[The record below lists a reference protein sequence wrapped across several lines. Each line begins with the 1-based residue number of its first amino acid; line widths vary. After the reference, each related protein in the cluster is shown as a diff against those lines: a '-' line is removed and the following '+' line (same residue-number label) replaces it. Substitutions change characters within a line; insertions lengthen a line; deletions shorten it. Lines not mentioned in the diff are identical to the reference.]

1 MAILNIKV
9 AVLDVKWGKKG
20 NKFAA
25 GTGSKL
31 VCTGFWCS
39 DSNWWQCKNMKEHKS
54 SVNSVCLD
62 NSGLFVI
69 SGSLDLHVIISSAFI
84 DKIDEGE
91 TSTNGLEISPHG
103 TVLMNFSLGAWVNN
117 VCWSPSNNFAFVA
130 THDSIISVLNT
141 KGNTKDSI
149 YLNHSPASS
158 IVSLSDTEILVISF
172 DRHIYRYKLEGEEW
186 KMIKAITKDEE
197 KKDEGKKEGNSM
209 ADRMKMFTQSAK
221 KQSLQTGSSSNA
233 KNIHKSQ
240 INSSVVSKDGL
251 ITSDFTGFIKIWKY

>member
-1 MAILNIKV
+1 MIWNLEEKTNTWSHEMAILNIKV

-54 SVNSVCLD
+54 SVTTVALD

-91 TSTNGLEISPHG
+91 TSTTNFE
-103 TVLMNFSLGAWVNN
+103 TVN
-117 VCWSPSNNFAFVA
+117 
-130 THDSIISVLNT
+130 
-141 KGNTKDSI
+141 
-149 YLNHSPASS
+149 YQ
-158 IVSLSDTEILVISF
+158 
-172 DRHIYRYKLEGEEW
+172 YK
-186 KMIKAITKDEE
+186 
-197 KKDEGKKEGNSM
+197 
-209 ADRMKMFTQSAK
+209 
-221 KQSLQTGSSSNA
+221 
-233 KNIHKSQ
+233 
-240 INSSVVSKDGL
+240 
-251 ITSDFTGFIKIWKY
+251 